1 MIGSMDMIKKYDA
14 SILNIFYFEI
24 IKVPQAIYDTLPIT
38 IVAAT
43 LFVMIT
49 LIKQNELVAFVS
61 IGGKIRNIAIP
72 FLLVGVVLS
81 ILLFILSEKINP
93 KIELARE
100 RYKTEKIKKKHFVER
115 NKLRNLWIKSENR
128 TFINVNIIDPIGK
141 RFRGLKEYYLDKDYK
156 LYKILEVAE
165 GIYKGDKKWE
175 FHNEKI
181 YDLNPVPTL
190 SSSKVMLVT
199 KNSTL
204 TGLINLPGDNHK
216 YLNAEDF
223 KVIIDLYKEKGL
235 NVDKYL
241 LYYYKMF
248 AHPLSILV
256 LIISVLPMSITLS
269 RHHSYIKIASSA
281 LATGFAYW
289 ILNATLFSLSKT
301 GIVSPFVA
309 NFLPHILLTIFAIF
323 YTVKRER
330 GG

>member
-1 MIGSMDMIKKYDA
+1 MDMIKKYNA
-14 SILNIFYFEI
+14 SIFNIFYFEI
-24 IKVPQAIYDTLPIT
+24 IKIPQAIYDTLPIT

-61 IGGKIRNIAIP
+61 IGGKIRNMTIP
-72 FLLVGVVLS
+72 FILVGIVLS
-81 ILLFILSEKINP
+81 IILFLLSEMVNP

-100 RYKTEKIKKKHFVER
+100 RYKTEKIKKKHFVQR
-115 NKLRNLWIKSENR
+115 SKLRNLWIKSEDR
-128 TFINVNIIDPIGK
+128 TFINVAIIDPIGK
-141 RFRGLKEYYLDKDYK
+141 RFKGLKEYYLDKDYK
-156 LYKILEVAE
+156 LYKILQVDE
-165 GIYKGDKKWE
+165 GIYKKNNEWIFK
-175 FHNEKI
+175 NEKI
-181 YDLNPVPTL
+181 YDLDPVPTMK
-190 SSSKVMLVT
+190 SSKIRVIA
-199 KNSTL
+199 KHKTL
-204 TGLINLPGDNHK
+204 TGMINLPGDNHK

-223 KVIIDLYKEKGL
+223 KTIIDLYKEKGL

-248 AHPLSILV
+248 AHPLSVIV

-301 GIVSPFVA
+301 GVVSPFLA
-309 NFLPHILLTIFAIF
+309 NFLPHILLTMFAIF
-323 YTVKRER
+323 YTLKRER